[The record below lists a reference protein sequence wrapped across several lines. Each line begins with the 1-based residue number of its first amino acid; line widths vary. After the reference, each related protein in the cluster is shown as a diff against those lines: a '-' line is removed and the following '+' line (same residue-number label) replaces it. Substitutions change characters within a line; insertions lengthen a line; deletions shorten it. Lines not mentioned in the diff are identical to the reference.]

1 MGKTEFIDNPADL
14 YAILNSDDIDL
25 STLREVEINEKLLQV
40 HYKYNDKYV
49 QNIRSSQKFCRF
61 FIKTSNLKILYI
73 VNSSINSIFSLIH
86 YNLFP
91 FRKQLFYTLFIKTF

>member
-1 MGKTEFIDNPADL
+1 MDTEKKWREICPDFLASHV
-14 YAILNSDDIDL
+14 ILPCF
-25 STLREVEINEKLLQV
+25 REDVEE
-40 HYKYNDKYV
+40 DT
-49 QNIRSSQKFCRF
+49 IRSSQKFRRF